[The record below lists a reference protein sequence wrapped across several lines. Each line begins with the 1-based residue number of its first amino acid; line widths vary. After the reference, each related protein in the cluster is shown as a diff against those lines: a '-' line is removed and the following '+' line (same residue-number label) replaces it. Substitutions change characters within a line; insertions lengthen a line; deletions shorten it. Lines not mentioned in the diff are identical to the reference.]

1 MNKVLLILSL
11 VLLASCSPKE
21 VPIDMLVEMQGLK
34 YTFNSDTPFTGISFE
49 NDENGQLQTKEHYK
63 DGKLQ
68 IEENYE
74 NGQLD
79 QRRNYKDGK
88 QEGLYELYY
97 PNGQLAGR
105 VNLKDGKLDG
115 LREDYAENGQLA
127 LTGCYN
133 NGKEVDMSYC
143 EQ

>member
-49 NDENGQLQTKEHYK
+49 NDENGQLQ
-63 DGKLQ
+63 Q
-68 IEENYE
+68 
-74 NGQLD
+74 
-79 QRRNYKDGK
+79 
-88 QEGLYELYY
+88 
-97 PNGQLAGR
+97 R
-105 VNLKDGKLDG
+105 VNYKDGKLDG
-115 LREDYAENGQLA
+115 LSEDYAENGQLA

-143 EQ
+143 E